1 MDEVDV
7 PVEVENEQPPLDEDS
22 QQKQQFKLELIVA
35 NEKDDDAAKQ
45 NVKNSQIKLE
55 NEMVAG
61 NKINAPEEE
70 CLVKSE
76 KKVSLFRKILRLRVY
91 IDSVFIRFL
100 LMSVSGFSVYYLACI
115 FQSNAFL
122 SLYCVYLVILID
134 GVYVVIKRN
143 GHDYYW

>member
-1 MDEVDV
+1 MDEADV

-100 LMSVSGFSVYYLACI
+100 LMSVSGFSVYY
-115 FQSNAFL
+115 
-122 SLYCVYLVILID
+122 
-134 GVYVVIKRN
+134 
-143 GHDYYW
+143 